1 MAVVSPYLSVIPLNV
16 SGLNSPVKRYRVA
29 EWIKRQNPTRCC
41 LQETPAS
48 STQISWKWGDRQRYS
63 MKMETE
69 KKKAKVS
76 VLTAGEIVFKS
87 NAAMRDKVIIE

>member
-1 MAVVSPYLSVIPLNV
+1 
-16 SGLNSPVKRYRVA
+16 
-29 EWIKRQNPTRCC
+29 
-41 LQETPAS
+41 
-48 STQISWKWGDRQRYS
+48 
-63 MKMETE
+63 METE